1 MEFLETMFQSPA
13 AAAAASA
20 AGAPVAVPAVKPI
33 RRSKKSIH
41 HLEFLISRFLVVK
54 AAIETAV

>member
-13 AAAAASA
+13 ASAAPASA
-20 AGAPVAVPAVKPI
+20 AGAPVAVPKPI